1 MAFQRASRAGDLAR
15 IPLMCD
21 PDLRALVVSTLTG
34 AGDEADALTERL
46 RLAVALYHETLDP
59 MGVWDVLGGQP
70 VGVAYATIR
79 GLTGGEFADARRAA
93 LLAAGTDSQ
102 AHIEAELIRRG
113 LVALDGFDERPV
125 DGMYPVEALYGPG
138 GLGRDWAMVRA
149 ELAARIDG
157 WSHLGKQA
165 GSSCARSSG
174 EPMLSDAAHTS
185 TTATL
190 SVAAS

>member
-1 MAFQRASRAGDLAR
+1 MAFQRAARAGDLAR

-21 PDLRALVVSTLTG
+21 PDLRALVVSTLTD

-79 GLTGGEFADARRAA
+79 GLTGAEFADARRAA
-93 LLAAGTDSQ
+93 LLAAGADSQ

-113 LVALDGFDERPV
+113 LVALDGFEERPV
-125 DGMYPVEALYGPG
+125 AGLYPVEVLYGPG
-138 GLGRDWAMVRA
+138 GLGRDWPMVRS
-149 ELAARIDG
+149 ELAARIDA
-157 WSHLGKQA
+157 WSHLGKPA

-174 EPMLSDAAHTS
+174 EPTPSDAAHTS
-185 TTATL
+185 TTATP
-190 SVAAS
+190 SAAAS